1 MGALLKH
8 PVRPPC
14 SAGRDGPRAWRV
26 SRRFTIH
33 ARHSPTLLSEIED
46 PILLAIVEA
55 AGWPIWPLIACSIA
69 ALAIVFERLTA
80 LRLARVLPP
89 RLLDEAIAVSVTNLP
104 AADTVD
110 KLEHNSPLGAV
121 LAAGFRAVRR
131 PQASAE
137 SLREDME
144 NAGRAVMHQLT
155 RYLNALGTLASVA
168 PLLGLLGT
176 VVGLIEI
183 FGSQSGAGTNP
194 VMLAHGIS
202 VALYNTAFGLV
213 IAVPSLL
220 FYRYFRGRVDDFG
233 IELEQAARRMATHLQ
248 SHLDTQTP
256 RGGGAMR

>member
-1 MGALLKH
+1 M
-8 PVRPPC
+8 
-14 SAGRDGPRAWRV
+14 
-26 SRRFTIH
+26 
-33 ARHSPTLLSEIED
+33 
-46 PILLAIVEA
+46 LAIVEA

-69 ALAIVFERLTA
+69 ALAIVLERLTA
-80 LRLARVLPP
+80 LRLSRVLPP
-89 RLLDEAIAVSVTNLP
+89 RLLDEAIAVSATSIP
-104 AADTVD
+104 AADTVE
-110 KLEHNSPLGAV
+110 KLERNSPLGAV

-131 PQASAE
+131 PHANAE

-144 NAGRAVMHQLT
+144 NAGRAVMHRLT

-233 IELEQAARRMATHLQ
+233 IELEQSARRMATHLQ
-248 SHLDTQTP
+248 SHLDLQTG
-256 RGGGAMR
+256 RVGGALR